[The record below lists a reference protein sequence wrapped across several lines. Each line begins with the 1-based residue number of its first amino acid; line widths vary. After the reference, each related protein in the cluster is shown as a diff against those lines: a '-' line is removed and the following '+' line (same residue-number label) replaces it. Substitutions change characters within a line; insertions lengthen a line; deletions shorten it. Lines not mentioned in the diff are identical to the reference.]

1 MLTKKKASLKRTFA
15 EINLFQDFD
24 KISGDFTKE
33 RKKLR
38 RAARQAV
45 EADVQ
50 KIINP
55 CFCSEWHN
63 TMGIVDCN
71 RWNVRAFIPSNWPKL
86 SDFYEL
92 QISLDIKKLCPSCL
106 SKFCRS
112 MFYFDPFDFALDY
125 CRPERLHT
133 GKSRTTFTCEDEI
146 LMCSPDLPTEL
157 IEKIWWFCRFIHAL
171 EMKVQ

>member
-38 RAARQAV
+38 RAARNAV

-50 KIINP
+50 KIISP
-55 CFCSEWHN
+55 CFCSEWHGV
-63 TMGIVDCN
+63 MGIVDCN
-71 RWNVRAFIPSNWPKL
+71 RWNVRAFIPSNWPNL
-86 SDFYEL
+86 QHFYEL
-92 QISLDIKKLCPSCL
+92 QRSLDIGKTCFIGKKCTSDLCH
-106 SKFCRS
+106 F
-112 MFYFDPFDFALDY
+112 FDPFDFALDY

-157 IEKIWWFCRFIHAL
+157 IQKIWWFCRFIHAL

>member
-86 SDFYEL
+86 AYFRDL
-92 QISLDIKKLCPSCL
+92 QQSLDIRKPPCSFKCE
-106 SKFCRS
+106 KGEMCR
-112 MFYFDPFDFALDY
+112 FFDPFDFALDY
-125 CRPERLHT
+125 CRQERLHT
-133 GKSRTTFTCEDEI
+133 GKSRTIFTCEDEI

-157 IEKIWWFCRFIHAL
+157 IQKIWWFCRFIHAL